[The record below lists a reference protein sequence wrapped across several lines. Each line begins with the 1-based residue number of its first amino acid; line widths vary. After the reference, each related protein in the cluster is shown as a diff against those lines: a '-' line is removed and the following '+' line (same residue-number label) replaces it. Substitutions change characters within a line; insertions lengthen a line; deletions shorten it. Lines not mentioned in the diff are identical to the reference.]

1 MFDIKTGEICDDI
14 VDIRDASNE
23 PVDSIRGLIL
33 EFWSQQV
40 FTVNMVCCDLV
51 AARAHSTNC

>member
-1 MFDIKTGEICDDI
+1 MDQMFDIQTGEICDDI

-23 PVDSIRGLIL
+23 PVESIRDLLL

-40 FTVNMVCCDLV
+40 FSLYGLL
-51 AARAHSTNC
+51 